1 MRKVSSAFFGVLIA
15 TSTVSAAIRSE
26 SEARQCA
33 ARVLKQSVSVQL
45 ADVETFGNDTLYYI
59 FKGQASGYAIVSAND
74 QQQAVLAFDQDEEYQ
89 SKTSMPFPLQFL
101 LQTYCKNVEL
111 KNAEVNRLDSR
122 RELKASRI
130 IGIEIEPLL
139 GNIKWGQRAPYNSK
153 CPLSK
158 GERSVTGCVATAV
171 AQVMKYYNYPRKTIK
186 VIPSYTT
193 QSESINVS
201 FLGSGEIFEWEKI
214 VDNYPKNGYTTAQ
227 ADAVA
232 KLMQY
237 VGAAYKMDYTQK
249 QSSASLGPEP
259 LVNYFGYDADL
270 IRYYYRTLMT
280 IGEWNDMIVR
290 ELKAKRPVCM
300 RGSSSGGG
308 HAFVIDGVNKE
319 GLFHVNWGWN
329 GSYDGYYDMTL
340 LCPENND
347 GEGASTTSDGYTGSN
362 AAIVGLQPDNGI
374 SDPVSAS
381 PLNGKV
387 VLTFCGYS
395 YASNVKKS
403 YITLVNYIA
412 SLDDAKDITVA
423 GGYVA
428 DNGEIVP
435 VTAFLPLNVESG
447 TIAEIDM
454 TKLKKGNTYKI
465 VQLESA
471 DGGAT
476 YHVSPGSSLNYLE
489 LTYNEEGLKTNAR
502 GTELS
507 GEVAF
512 SNYKKSMKEVKG
524 NISLKNA
531 GDQEYYNSIYI
542 YTSNTNTMPSQYAF
556 KTTATIEPGEDSK
569 IPFAVPS
576 LSGDTLYYWMTGY
589 SKAAIAKGFILKDT
603 MEYVLSANVSFD
615 FFSNF
620 NDNLRIKVDL
630 RNKGNFVYNDEIR
643 IYCSDTKNLTAIIDN
658 PAKVFNV
665 KIDPN
670 GKKEVSLDYTDSENN
685 LIYYWITDVD
695 NNVIAQ
701 GNRERT
707 IYNYDIDASLSFSG
721 FESIGDEIS
730 VIANIH
736 NNGSW
741 PFFSLFFAVN
751 NIDSFPEYIEEKGF
765 EVYPFYDE
773 DVCVDQDDDKQLQ
786 FTFKAETDSI
796 HWYLAD
802 DYNSIFAKG
811 LLVAGKDYVELVASD
826 DQPMLWISTE
836 RGLLTVEAMTD
847 TPVYVAS
854 ANGRILYMNKMKVGE
869 VFMRHLNPGI
879 YIVNGKKVTVE

>member
-130 IGIEIEPLL
+130 SGIEIEPLL

-153 CPLSK
+153 CPMSK
-158 GERSVTGCVATAV
+158 GERSVTGCVATAI
-171 AQVMKYYNYPRKTIK
+171 AQVMKYYNYPRRTIK

-193 QSESINVS
+193 KTESINVS

-214 VDNYPKNGYTTAQ
+214 LDCYSKDEYTTAQ
-227 ADAVA
+227 AGAVA

-237 VGAAYKMDYTQK
+237 VGAAYKMDYTSK
-249 QSSASLGPEP
+249 SSAAYSGMEP

-270 IRYYYRTLMT
+270 IRYHYRRFMTLS
-280 IGEWNDMIVR
+280 EWNELMVS
-290 ELKAKRPVCM
+290 ELKAKRPICM
-300 RGSSSGGG
+300 SGSSSGGA
-308 HAFVIDGVNKE
+308 HEFVIDGINKE
-319 GLFHVNWGWN
+319 GLFHVNWGWD
-329 GSYDGYYDMTL
+329 GSYNGYYDMTL

-347 GEGASTTSDGYTGSN
+347 GAGASSTSDGYSGNN

-374 SDPVSAS
+374 SDPLSAS
-381 PLNGKV
+381 PLKSKV
-387 VLTFCGYS
+387 VSSFISYS
-395 YASNVKKS
+395 SNIMTS
-403 YITLVNYIA
+403 YVRMFNYIA
-412 SLDDAKDITVA
+412 SLDDAKEITVA

-428 DNGEIVP
+428 ENGEIIP
-435 VTAFLPLNVESG
+435 VTLFLPLDTENG
-447 TIAEIDM
+447 TFAEIDK

-489 LTYNEEGLKTNAR
+489 LTYTADGIEEKIRENKLT
-502 GTELS
+502 
-507 GEVAF
+507 GEVVL

-531 GDQEYYNSIYI
+531 GDLEYYNSICI
-542 YTSNTNTMPSQYAF
+542 YTNNTNTLPSKEAY
-556 KTTATIEPGEDSK
+556 KTTATVDPGEETN
-569 IPFAVPS
+569 IPFSVPS

-589 SKAAIAKGFILKDT
+589 NNKDVIAEGFILKDT
-603 MEYVLSANVSFD
+603 LEYVLSADVAFD
-615 FFSNF
+615 MFTHY
-620 NDNLRIKVDL
+620 NDILRIKAKL
-630 RNKGNFVYNDEIR
+630 RNRGNIAYNNEIR
-643 IYCSDTKNLTAIIDN
+643 IYCSDSKNLTAIIDN
-658 PAKVFNV
+658 PTKVWNV

-670 GKKEVSLDYTDSENN
+670 VDKEISIDYIDSENN
-685 LIYYWITDVD
+685 TIYCWITDVD
-695 NNVIAQ
+695 NNVIYK
-701 GNRERT
+701 GSRERQVSN
-707 IYNYDIDASLSFSG
+707 IDIDASLSFSV
-721 FESIGDEIS
+721 FEKVGDEIS
-730 VIANIH
+730 VTANIQ

-741 PFFSLFFAVN
+741 PFFSFFFAENSV
-751 NIDSFPEYIEEKGF
+751 DSFPEYTEKRGF
-765 EVYPFYDE
+765 EVYPFYEEDVFILQDE
-773 DVCVDQDDDKQLQ
+773 DTQLQ
-786 FTFKAETDSI
+786 FTFKAESDSI
-796 HWYLAD
+796 YWYFAD
-802 DYNSIFAKG
+802 DNNNIYAKG
-811 LLVAGKDYVELVASD
+811 LLVAGKDYVELIASD
-826 DQPMLWISTE
+826 DEPMLWIKTE
-836 RGLLTVEAMTD
+836 SRLLSVEAMID
-847 TPVYVAS
+847 TPVCVAS
-854 ANGRILYMNKMKVGE
+854 ANGKILYMNKMKAGE
-869 VFMRHLNPGI
+869 VITRRLNPGI
-879 YIVNGKKVTVE
+879 YIVNGKKVAVE